1 MLDLPLALALVAFFT
16 LGVLVGIVLTYIA
29 LYRDVR
35 KDPDWWLQFVLDEAE
50 KGPL

>member
-1 MLDLPLALALVAFFT
+1 MPDFPLAVALVGVFT
-16 LGVLVGIVLTYIA
+16 LGLLAGIILTYIA

-35 KDPDWWLQFVLDEAE
+35 RDPDWWLEFVLDEAE